1 MQRLDLGKSH
11 FFRPLVHSSCLGFCH
26 QGVFLCVVSKNDCQL
41 PLTHIDFA
49 SAWWHYWHKLAFFLF
64 THRNVLSRTLVE
76 SARVMWHAVVRPEEQ
91 THQSSKEHKA
101 GFPLEVWVFWGCE
114 GRAGSHYTPATC
126 QSKDS
131 FSSCSLPCSVWG
143 WYKASVM
150 PAQRSYVG
158 NDQGN
163 GPSIFYYFTEIM
175 VVSFVNLTQNAAG
188 RYWGGEHYDQWSM
201 PTHKMVLLKEKKIR
215 MQSYRQEEFF
225 RQALW
230 CALWLA
236 WITVL
241 LYLNLFQESLAPSP
255 MPISLNSIL
264 CLPGFHLSGHLTK

>member
-101 GFPLEVWVFWGCE
+101 GFST
-114 GRAGSHYTPATC
+114 GS
-126 QSKDS
+126 
-131 FSSCSLPCSVWG
+131 L
-143 WYKASVM
+143 
-150 PAQRSYVG
+150 
-158 NDQGN
+158 
-163 GPSIFYYFTEIM
+163 
-175 VVSFVNLTQNAAG
+175 
-188 RYWGGEHYDQWSM
+188 
-201 PTHKMVLLKEKKIR
+201 
-215 MQSYRQEEFF
+215 EFF
-225 RQALW
+225 GDVKAELSATTHQLPAKARTPSHPALYHAVCGTGTRLLW
-230 CALWLA
+230 CLPKGVMLEM
-236 WITVL
+236 IR
-241 LYLNLFQESLAPSP
+241 EMAPQS
-255 MPISLNSIL
+255 STIL
-264 CLPGFHLSGHLTK
+264 QK